1 MGFWDAISNILSSTA
16 NELQEAEEQAL
27 NEAKY
32 FSKRQLEEKI
42 SRCGN
47 SLTELKKKSVYMN
60 ELESRK

>member
-1 MGFWDAISNILSSTA
+1 MGFWDAISNILSGTT
-16 NELQEAEEQAL
+16 NELKEVEQQAS

-32 FSKRQLEEKI
+32 LSKRQLDEKI
-42 SRCGN
+42 SRCRN